1 MPRKVHLP
9 PLPKISDLL
18 RMYGVSAKK
27 QLSQNFILDLNVT
40 EKIASEA
47 DVFDCYV
54 CEVGSG
60 PGSLTRSVLYAG
72 AKHIAAVEV
81 DQRFIPALQMVADCS
96 DGRMTVYNEDIMK
109 FNIPQAFSKT
119 EGVEWHKEYLP
130 SVRLV
135 GNLPF
140 NVSIPL
146 LLQWLQAI
154 PRRAGPFSFG
164 RVPMSLVFQKEVAD
178 NIVAKPGDPNSS
190 RLSIMT
196 QHLCDV
202 KRKYRLPRTVF
213 VPQPKVDAAL
223 LHIIPLKK
231 PKIDAPFDVVEQVVK
246 ALFSMR
252 RKYIRTSLKCLFPE
266 NEFLVND
273 LLGLANIDPTL
284 RATQVDMDGVSRLCH
299 VFIEITNTRN
309 LDCLPLKVNRPIA
322 VC

>member
-1 MPRKVHLP
+1 MSRKIHLP

-18 RMYGVSAKK
+18 RLYGVSAKK

-60 PGSLTRSVLYAG
+60 PGSLTRSVLHAG
-72 AKHIAAVEV
+72 AKHVAAVEV
-81 DQRFIPALQMVADCS
+81 DRRFIPALEMVADCS
-96 DGRMTVYNEDIMK
+96 QGRMTIYNEDIMK
-109 FNIPQAFSKT
+109 FNIPAAFPKT
-119 EGVEWHKEYLP
+119 EAVEWQKEYLP

-154 PRRAGPFSFG
+154 PSRAGPFSFG
-164 RVPMSLVFQKEVAD
+164 RVPMTLVFQKEVAD
-178 NIVAKPGDPNSS
+178 NIVAKPGNPNSS
-190 RLSIMT
+190 RLSVMT
-196 QHLCDV
+196 QHLCEV
-202 KRKYRLPRTVF
+202 KRRYRLPRTVF

-223 LHIIPLKK
+223 LHIIPLKR
-231 PKIDAPFDVVEQVVK
+231 PKIDVPFDVVEQVVK

-252 RKYIRTSLKCLFPE
+252 RKFIRTSLMCLFPD
-266 NEFLVND
+266 NEGLVHD
-273 LLGLANIDPTL
+273 LLGLANVDATL
-284 RATQVDMDGVSRLCH
+284 RATQVDMNGVGRLCQA
-299 VFIEITNTRN
+299 FMEITETEN
-309 LDCLPLKVNRPIA
+309 LNRLPLEVNRPPS
-322 VC
+322 VQ